1 MAYSIISSSFVHK
14 HEQIE
19 RAGFFRATVFQLVNP
34 KAWIVL
40 ISMVATYVGDETDL
54 TKVSLT
60 LAVFLIATYPGAVI
74 WAAFGEI
81 MASWLSKPTYRRIFN
96 ISAAILLVAS
106 MVPALFL

>member
-1 MAYSIISSSFVHK
+1 MAYSIISSSFVHR
-14 HEQIE
+14 HEQIQ
-19 RAGFFRATVFQLVNP
+19 RVGFFRATVFQLVNP

-40 ISMVATYVGDETDL
+40 ISMVATYVGNETDL
-54 TKVSLT
+54 VKVSLT
-60 LAVFLIATYPGAVI
+60 LTVFLIATYPGAVI

-81 MASWLSKPTYRRIFN
+81 MAGWLSKPTYRRIFN